1 VFLFFCFCR
10 VRGGPLPHALF
21 SHPLPHAFHKLLR
34 RCTPCTHTCLLARLP
49 SPFPTLSLSPLA
61 LPFPCVCVCVW
72 CVACV
77 CVGCFRGN
85 FLAWVVLS
93 CVCTCMHACEWSVVV
108 VV

>member
-1 VFLFFCFCR
+1 MHYFPIRSLMHFTSCF
-10 VRGGPLPHALF
+10 GGAPHA
-21 SHPLPHAFHKLLR
+21 PTHA
-34 RCTPCTHTCLLARLP
+34 CLLARLP
-49 SPFPTLSLSPLA
+49 SPTHSLSLSPSLSPA
-61 LPFPCVCVCVW
+61 CVCVVRG
-72 CVACV
+72 V

>member
-1 VFLFFCFCR
+1 MHYFPIRSLMHFTSCF
-10 VRGGPLPHALF
+10 GGAPHA
-21 SHPLPHAFHKLLR
+21 PTHA
-34 RCTPCTHTCLLARLP
+34 CLLARLP
-49 SPFPTLSLSPLA
+49 SPTHSLSLSLSPA
-61 LPFPCVCVCVW
+61 CVVRG
-72 CVACV
+72 V